1 MSELFERVKEIPL
14 KQVLREY
21 FPSVDLKRSGR
32 DLVSAHCPL
41 HEESTPSFRVYV
53 EQNRWHCFGACGAGG
68 SSIDLLIRSGLAS
81 EPLEAARVLAR
92 KFGIDIRENK
102 NKRQLTVS
110 EYADFCGLPD
120 SFLRQAFDL
129 RSSDAGVE
137 IPYKNESGEVISVQR
152 RHRLEKAKKKDGRFT
167 WRKGDKPI
175 PYGLWILPAS
185 RERVTIVEGASD
197 VHVLAYSDIAALGI
211 PGASNF
217 KPEMVPSLLPFNEL
231 ALIQEPGPGGE
242 KFIGSI
248 TNALKNAEYKGV
260 VRAVTL
266 PEKDSRA
273 LWLTSK
279 DKAQFTAALNQAIAG
294 AVPIDLYP
302 PIPHTADL
310 IFEIRDLVARHVFFK
325 DKRIPLLVS
334 VWVLGTYLYD
344 VFAYFG
350 YLWINSPVK
359 RCGKSL
365 LEDILSCACFKASPR
380 LTNCSEAAIFRLS
393 HDGGSLMFDEL
404 ENLRGDDR
412 QKFGQIMSILNNG
425 FQAGGKVPRVEKG
438 EDGFKVVYYNAYCPK
453 VLAGISRLVDTIED
467 RSFRVSMVRKARHE
481 KVQRF
486 KLRRQKSEL
495 EELRRDLSLWA
506 NAKRKEIEEI
516 YDGLDDFGSLVSLD
530 DRFQDIVEP
539 LAAIACLADA
549 ELSNGANRVWPDL
562 SAVLL
567 VLGGKRDEVEKKES
581 IIAFAEL
588 AKGLLDKSES
598 KFIQNG
604 ELLEKTSADDG
615 LSWIKSKKALATFL
629 GKFDLIVGHDSTGKL
644 RGYTITK
651 TWIEDTERSIW
662 SYAPRL

>member
-1 MSELFERVKEIPL
+1 
-14 KQVLREY
+14 
-21 FPSVDLKRSGR
+21 
-32 DLVSAHCPL
+32 
-41 HEESTPSFRVYV
+41 
-53 EQNRWHCFGACGAGG
+53 
-68 SSIDLLIRSGLAS
+68 
-81 EPLEAARVLAR
+81 
-92 KFGIDIRENK
+92 
-102 NKRQLTVS
+102 
-110 EYADFCGLPD
+110 
-120 SFLRQAFDL
+120 
-129 RSSDAGVE
+129 
-137 IPYKNESGEVISVQR
+137 
-152 RHRLEKAKKKDGRFT
+152 
-167 WRKGDKPI
+167 
-175 PYGLWILPAS
+175 
-185 RERVTIVEGASD
+185 
-197 VHVLAYSDIAALGI
+197 
-211 PGASNF
+211 
-217 KPEMVPSLLPFNEL
+217 
-231 ALIQEPGPGGE
+231 
-242 KFIGSI
+242 
-248 TNALKNAEYKGV
+248 
-260 VRAVTL
+260 
-266 PEKDSRA
+266 
-273 LWLTSK
+273 
-279 DKAQFTAALNQAIAG
+279 
-294 AVPIDLYP
+294 
-302 PIPHTADL
+302 
-310 IFEIRDLVARHVFFK
+310 
-325 DKRIPLLVS
+325 
-334 VWVLGTYLYD
+334 
-344 VFAYFG
+344 
-350 YLWINSPVK
+350 
-359 RCGKSL
+359 
-365 LEDILSCACFKASPR
+365 
-380 LTNCSEAAIFRLS
+380 
-393 HDGGSLMFDEL
+393 MFDEL